1 METIVSHQHLL
12 SASLVCCALAA
23 SAAEASTRLVPL
35 TRIDNPQAIADPN
48 AAADSRFG
56 AAVAVSGNIV
66 LVGVPRHDAGGFD
79 DRGQVRLFQRAGVA
93 WNAVGSVEGATA
105 GANFGASIAVS
116 GEIVVVGA
124 PGANEARVY
133 RLVGTTLTQV
143 TTLAGGVGDNAIGL
157 AVAAAP
163 GVVFAGGADAL
174 VYRTGSGATWSAQ
187 FTIGPSDPARAA
199 FGASLAAANGQLLV
213 GDPGQVFGTGAV
225 YTGAD
230 FGGGNWGVTNK
241 FSQASARRFGEAVAW
256 RATDVAIVGAPASA
270 VGPVI
275 DAGSVHVRSTA
286 GGGSELQLLTAVS
299 PIPAENFG
307 AALAVSG
314 PVLLVG
320 SPHDASA
327 PNSAGAVH
335 VFRCQAGGANP
346 CAGGQRVQAAGGAN
360 GDRFGAALATDGQL
374 AVVGAPRF
382 DPAGSTDAGSIFIY
396 AIDDESLF
404 ADGFEVPF

>member
-1 METIVSHQHLL
+1 
-12 SASLVCCALAA
+12 
-23 SAAEASTRLVPL
+23 
-35 TRIDNPQAIADPN
+35 
-48 AAADSRFG
+48 
-56 AAVAVSGNIV
+56 
-66 LVGVPRHDAGGFD
+66 
-79 DRGQVRLFQRAGVA
+79 
-93 WNAVGSVEGATA
+93 
-105 GANFGASIAVS
+105 
-116 GEIVVVGA
+116 
-124 PGANEARVY
+124 
-133 RLVGTTLTQV
+133 LTQV
-143 TTLAGGVGDNAIGL
+143 ATLAGGVGENAIGL

-174 VYRTGSGATWSAQ
+174 VYRTGSGTTWSAQ
-187 FTIGPSDPARAA
+187 FTIGPSDPARVA

-241 FSQASARRFGEAVAW
+241 FSQAGARRFGEAVAW
-256 RATDVAIVGAPASA
+256 RATNVALVGAPASA
-270 VGPVI
+270 VGSVI
-275 DAGSVHVRSTA
+275 DAGSVQVRSTA
-286 GGGSELQLLTAVS
+286 GSGSELQLLTASS

-307 AALAVSG
+307 AALAVAG

-320 SPHDASA
+320 SPHDATA

-335 VFRCQAGGANP
+335 VFRCQAGGPNP

-360 GDRFGAALATDGQL
+360 GDRFGAAIAMDGTL

-396 AIDDESLF
+396 AIDDETLF
-404 ADGFEVPF
+404 GDGFEATQQ

>member
-1 METIVSHQHLL
+1 MPHIRRLPALL
-12 SASLVCCALAA
+12 IFCSLV
-23 SAAEASTRLVPL
+23 SAHAHATTRLLPL

-56 AAVAVSGNIV
+56 ASVAISGNV
-66 LVGVPRHDAGGFD
+66 LLVGVPRHDAGGFD
-79 DRGQVRLFQRAGVA
+79 DRGQVRIFQRAGNL
-93 WNAVGSVEGATA
+93 WNPVGSVEGAST
-105 GANFGASIAVS
+105 GANFGASLAIS
-116 GEIVVVGA
+116 GDIVVVGA

-143 TTLAGGVGDNAIGL
+143 TSLAGAVGESAIGL
-157 AVAAAP
+157 SVAATSGA
-163 GVVFAGGADAL
+163 VFAGGANAL
-174 VYRTGSGATWSAQ
+174 VYRAGSGTTWGTQSS
-187 FTIGPSDPARAA
+187 ISPSDPARAS

-213 GDPGQVFGTGAV
+213 GDPGQTFGVGAV

-230 FGGGNWGVTNK
+230 SGAGNWGVSNK

-256 RATDVAIVGAPASA
+256 RATNIAIVGAPAST
-270 VGPVI
+270 VGPAI
-275 DAGSVHVRSTA
+275 EAGSVHVRSTA
-286 GGGSELQLLTAVS
+286 GGGSDLQLLTAVS
-299 PIPAENFG
+299 PIGSENFG
-307 AALAVSG
+307 AALAVAG

-327 PNSAGAVH
+327 ATSGAVH
-335 VFRCQAGGANP
+335 VFRCQASGVNP

-360 GDRFGAALATDGQL
+360 GDRFGAAIAMDGTL

-404 ADGFEVPF
+404 GDGFEATLQ